1 METHKREIIGMET
14 SLRAVYRILQ
24 RVART
29 DSTVLVTG
37 ESGTGKELAVRY
49 LHEQSRR
56 ASGPLVVV
64 NCGAIPHELL
74 ESELF
79 GYEKGAFTGA
89 VHSRRGRFE
98 MACGGTVFLDEVG
111 EMDPLLQVKLLRVL
125 QEHEIEPVGGTGPR
139 QVDVRVVAATN
150 RNLEA
155 EVAEGRFREDLFY
168 RLNVIPVQLPLCV
181 SAGVMYSF
189 SLRPFSSVSARNG
202 AVLCCGSLRKCGGS
216 LWRIP
221 GQATCASLKISWSV

>member
-74 ESELF
+74 ESELLV
-79 GYEKGAFTGA
+79 T
-89 VHSRRGRFE
+89 RRERLPARCIPAGDALRWP
-98 MACGGTVFLDEVG
+98 VEV
-111 EMDPLLQVKLLRVL
+111 
-125 QEHEIEPVGGTGPR
+125 
-139 QVDVRVVAATN
+139 
-150 RNLEA
+150 
-155 EVAEGRFREDLFY
+155 LF
-168 RLNVIPVQLPLCV
+168 
-181 SAGVMYSF
+181 
-189 SLRPFSSVSARNG
+189 
-202 AVLCCGSLRKCGGS
+202 
-216 LWRIP
+216 
-221 GQATCASLKISWSV
+221 SWTK

>member
-79 GYEKGAFTGA
+79 GYEKGAFTARCIPAGDA
-89 VHSRRGRFE
+89 
-98 MACGGTVFLDEVG
+98 
-111 EMDPLLQVKLLRVL
+111 LRW
-125 QEHEIEPVGGTGPR
+125 PV
-139 QVDVRVVAATN
+139 
-150 RNLEA
+150 
-155 EVAEGRFREDLFY
+155 
-168 RLNVIPVQLPLCV
+168 
-181 SAGVMYSF
+181 
-189 SLRPFSSVSARNG
+189 
-202 AVLCCGSLRKCGGS
+202 AVLFSWTKWAKWIRFCRSNSCACCRSTRS
-216 LWRIP
+216 SP
-221 GQATCASLKISWSV
+221 

>member
-150 RNLEA
+150 R
-155 EVAEGRFREDLFY
+155 
-168 RLNVIPVQLPLCV
+168 
-181 SAGVMYSF
+181 YSF

-221 GQATCASLKISWSV
+221 GQATCASLRISWSV

>member
-1 METHKREIIGMET
+1 M
-14 SLRAVYRILQ
+14 
-24 RVART
+24 
-29 DSTVLVTG
+29 
-37 ESGTGKELAVRY
+37 
-49 LHEQSRR
+49 
-56 ASGPLVVV
+56 VV

-168 RLNVIPVQLPLCV
+168 RLNVIPVQLPPLRERGSDVLLLAQAFLERFCQERGRPV
-181 SAGVMYSF
+181 LRLSEEVRRIFMAYPWPGNHCSGRSVRQDTVASGSSGADCGNAVRRGAEGDSRAALRGVF
-189 SLRPFSSVSARNG
+189 LRVHLANAR
-202 AVLCCGSLRKCGGS
+202 
-216 LWRIP
+216 
-221 GQATCASLKISWSV
+221 

>member
-139 QVDVRVVAATN
+139 QVDVRVVAAFST
-150 RNLEA
+150 A
-155 EVAEGRFREDLFY
+155 SMSFRFSS
-168 RLNVIPVQLPLCV
+168 PLCV

-221 GQATCASLKISWSV
+221 GQATCASLRISWSV